1 MPFVGP
7 QPRCTRKERPA
18 GHIENTRKGLDAA
31 VRADGRQPSGR
42 GRRAAQSRVGLP
54 RRMGDMSSVGRLVL
68 LARRSS
74 QMASLFPFR
83 P

>member
-7 QPRCTRKERPA
+7 QPRCTRKERHA
-18 GHIENTRKGLDAA
+18 GHIENTHKGLDAA
-31 VRADGRQPSGR
+31 GRADGRQPYGR
-42 GRRAAQSRVGLP
+42 GRRAAQSCVGLP
-54 RRMGDMSSVGRLVL
+54 RRMGDMPSVGRLVL